1 MDSKWLA
8 KVVERLDPWDQSPDF
23 GRVTI
28 RKSRSDAGKFDVLG
42 VAPFRIPLYRY
53 QISSRKLSVTCTN
66 FLVGC
71 SASAKLC
78 SLASFQPLDGGLQ
91 CLESLIVVALG
102 REDPP

>member
-8 KVVERLDPWDQSPDF
+8 KVVERLDPLDQSPDF

-53 QISSRKLSVTCTN
+53 TLSRIPFTLLHQT
-66 FLVGC
+66 
-71 SASAKLC
+71 
-78 SLASFQPLDGGLQ
+78 DR
-91 CLESLIVVALG
+91 LI
-102 REDPP
+102 